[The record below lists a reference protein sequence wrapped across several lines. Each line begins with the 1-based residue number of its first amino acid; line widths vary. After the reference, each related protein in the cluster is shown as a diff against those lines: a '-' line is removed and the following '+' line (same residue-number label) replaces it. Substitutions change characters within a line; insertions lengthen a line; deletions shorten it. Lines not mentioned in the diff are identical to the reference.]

1 MQLPIADSKAVR
13 RAVGR
18 IVATHRGA
26 LIVTL
31 TLHTLAAATALVPPI
46 VIGQLVGQIVAGSA
60 TASAVTTATILL
72 LTAALVQAILTKVAH
87 QRSVSL
93 GEQIIAVLREDL
105 IRDLTRLPLATVE
118 QAGSGDV
125 LSRTTN
131 DVESLVQT
139 VRFAV
144 PRILIVGVT
153 VVITAVAA
161 VALNPVVAAI
171 LLAGVPI
178 LIREVRRYLRLSTP
192 GYRRQ
197 LAAYADISGTVSETV
212 EGVRTIDAL
221 RLAPGRNAELDA
233 AIHERLDSDMATLN
247 LRTRFFPAAQLSL
260 TLPVVLVFAWGA
272 FLSSVGLATI
282 GTVTTIALL
291 AAQLVGPIGEL
302 MAWVN
307 QIQVSAAAMA
317 RMIGVGG
324 ATAANEGDDAA
335 PANEQI
341 VARGVRYSYLD
352 GTDVLHDIELQLEDG
367 ERLAI
372 VGASGSG
379 KSTLARLLSGVDAPT
394 EGDVSVGGVPLKDLS
409 VPALRSHVALVTQ
422 EHHIFVGTIADNL
435 ALARPDASD
444 EELHEAL
451 RAVSADEWV
460 TALPDGVQTQV
471 GSGAYML
478 TPSQAQ
484 EVALARLVLLAPAT
498 LVMDEATSLVDPG
511 TARSLERSLAA
522 LMSGRTVVAI
532 AHRLHSAEDA
542 TRIAVMHDGRIVELG
557 NHTDLLGR
565 GGEYAQLWG
574 AWHSG

>member
-409 VPALRSHVALVTQ
+409 VPTLRSHVALVTQ